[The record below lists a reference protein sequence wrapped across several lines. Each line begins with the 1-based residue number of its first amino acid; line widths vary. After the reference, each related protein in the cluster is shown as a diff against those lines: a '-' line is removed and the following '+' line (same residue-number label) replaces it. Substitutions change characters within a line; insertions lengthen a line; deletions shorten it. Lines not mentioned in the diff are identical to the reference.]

1 MSLSNKGFTL
11 FMTPNCFA
19 TSITPSVPVNFRRN
33 FAANFLAFK
42 SSSSNNGDS
51 ISLAKA
57 IALASPKSICDS
69 IEFFISR
76 ILFLTSLFYNF
87 RFSISIE

>member
-42 SSSSNNGDS
+42 SSSSNNGDA
-51 ISLAKA
+51 IFLAKA
-57 IALASPKSICDS
+57 LRWLLLNQFVIQLNSG
-69 IEFFISR
+69 
-76 ILFLTSLFYNF
+76 TFYL
-87 RFSISIE
+87 